1 MINENY
7 GKCETTKTDSN
18 FPPSLQSSW
27 ENEFVVKIKRKRK
40 KQSSISSTE
49 ASPPSSST
57 SYSSSSGRMMRNINS
72 FKDENNIHD
81 EGVRKSFFCG
91 HQPNA
96 TTMSKLYKN
105 IFPLFL
111 IIVVIFNTQIT
122 FQRPL
127 HNSNVEEGSLTS
139 AMVRILNFYLF
150 PITFH

>member
-1 MINENY
+1 MHENY

-40 KQSSISSTE
+40 KQSSSVE

-57 SYSSSSGRMMRNINS
+57 SYSSSGGRMMRNINS
-72 FKDENNIHD
+72 FKDENDLH

-91 HQPNA
+91 HRHQPNA
-96 TTMSKLYKN
+96 TTMSKLCKKN

-111 IIVVIFNTQIT
+111 IIVFIFNTQIT

-139 AMVRILNFYLF
+139 AMVRI
-150 PITFH
+150 